1 MLRNILVG
9 YDESLSARTAL
20 QQTLDIARAQHSW
33 AHLVHVEPIADV
45 TIGGDLLG
53 PPDHVQTAL
62 AMAEAD
68 VEADPETP
76 LDTGTCLDAGA
87 ASCRDAEV
95 PCTTRRVFGSP
106 GETLAEMARLY
117 DMLVV
122 GESRVTRE
130 GQRPQIGGNVKY
142 LLRHCPVPLM
152 VASHNYQA
160 IDGALLIYHN
170 DAGGGR
176 AFGIAGRLCAA
187 LNIPLTI
194 AVEGGSA
201 RRGRAAGSRQSDR
214 LVAELEHALKAF
226 HVEHEIRVLDRTGEE
241 IVPLATVE
249 WEARCV
255 IMSYP
260 PVVWPWGGS
269 EIKTAMATAG
279 LVKIIVP

>member
-1 MLRNILVG
+1 MLGNILVG
-9 YDESLSARTAL
+9 YDDSLSARTAL
-20 QQTLDIARAQHSW
+20 QQTLDIAQAQHSW
-33 AHLVHVEPIADV
+33 AHLVHVEPIGDV
-45 TIGGDLLG
+45 TTQSDLLG

-62 AMAEAD
+62 AVAEAE
-68 VEADPETP
+68 VEAEPDAP

-87 ASCRDAEV
+87 VSCRDAEV

-106 GETLAEMARLY
+106 GETLARMARLY
-117 DMLVV
+117 DMLVI
-122 GESRVTRE
+122 GESRMTKE
-130 GQRPQIGGNVKY
+130 GQRPQIGANVKY

-160 IDGALLIYHN
+160 IDGALLIFHN

-176 AFGIAGRLCAA
+176 AFNIAGQLCTA

-194 AVEGGSA
+194 AVEADSVREG
-201 RRGRAAGSRQSDR
+201 RGAGSRESDR
-214 LVAELEHALKAF
+214 LVAELQYALKAF
-226 HVEHEIRVLDRTGEE
+226 HIEHEVYVLDRTGQEM
-241 IVPLATVE
+241 VPLATVE
-249 WEARCV
+249 WDAQCV